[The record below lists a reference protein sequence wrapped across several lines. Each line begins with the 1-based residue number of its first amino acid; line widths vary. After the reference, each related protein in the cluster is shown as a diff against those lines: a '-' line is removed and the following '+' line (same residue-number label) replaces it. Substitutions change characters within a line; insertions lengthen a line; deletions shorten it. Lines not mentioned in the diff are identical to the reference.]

1 MSVILLLLVVAV
13 IYKWYRAKR
22 KDKLMPYRLEHFLK
36 ITRPVP
42 LCGKP
47 DVVWL
52 NRQGTLIV
60 GDYKSRLHH
69 QVYDS
74 DIIQLSVYRLLLEK
88 SQQKPVA
95 DYGYIHFQGHSI
107 KAKLLSEREVIA
119 LYHRYSQI
127 IEGQVKSE
135 KTACKNFC
143 KHCSHQKICS

>member
-1 MSVILLLLVVAV
+1 MSVILLLLAVAM
-13 IYKWYRAKR
+13 IYTWCSSKR
-22 KDKLMPYRLEHFLK
+22 KDKLRPYMLEHFFK
-36 ITRPVP
+36 ITQPVP

-60 GDYKSRLHH
+60 GDYKSRLKPK
-69 QVYDS
+69 VYDS

-95 DYGYIHFQGHSI
+95 NYGYIHFQGNSI
-107 KAKLLSEREVIA
+107 KVKLLNEQEVIA
-119 LYHRYSQI
+119 LYHRYWQI
-127 IEGQVKSE
+127 VTGQVKSE
-135 KTACKNFC
+135 ITTCKNFC